1 MFPPQIDIH
10 SLDVLKHCVLQLAC
24 GSAIYHLAK
33 GTISI
38 NICKCKYRKYM
49 YLQYAVLCSDGQALY
64 WQHVK

>member
-38 NICKCKYRKYM
+38 NICKCNIVNICIYNMPFFVPMARLSIGNM
-49 YLQYAVLCSDGQALY
+49 
-64 WQHVK
+64 